1 MLVKFGNNAFPIC
14 RPKALSE
21 RRCVSCNVR
30 MQSPL
35 RPSWPQAGPILIAPH
50 PSFQTSTP
58 PNLSRKPKV
67 LPDKPMPL
75 TPPNLPQTNQK
86 QDPDETSRLTSS
98 FRNISVRAQPSRAFS
113 ILIELMWWQPE
124 FTLSSSSPVSLRVL
138 RYDPAHVLIMLEE
151 AVESTGFLRSRAP
164 SGCG

>member
-1 MLVKFGNNAFPIC
+1 
-14 RPKALSE
+14 
-21 RRCVSCNVR
+21 
-30 MQSPL
+30 
-35 RPSWPQAGPILIAPH
+35 
-50 PSFQTSTP
+50 
-58 PNLSRKPKV
+58 V

-151 AVESTGFLRSRAP
+151 AVESTGFFFAAEHLQAADDPRDAHVVVVSMD
-164 SGCG
+164 